1 MSPKQLIRYEP
12 DYATRPGEVLE
23 SYLSARGMTKAELA
37 SRCGRPMKTISE
49 IIHGKAAITAE
60 TALQLERVLGVPASL
75 WQNLEANYRLRL
87 AERGE
92 TGSLASHAPWARKFP
107 IKELVERG
115 CFDEASNDAD
125 LVKKV
130 MKFFG
135 VGTVSGW
142 NASFGEMELLY
153 RRSPAFTAARENMT
167 TWIRLG
173 EIEGGALECAPFDKA
188 RFKSVLLE
196 CRGLTTHS
204 FPDVQAKLVELCAS
218 AGVAV
223 VFVPELPK
231 THVSGIA
238 RWLTKDKALIQLS
251 LRYKTADHLWFTFFH
266 EAGHIL
272 LHGKKTIFIDEKD
285 GARSDME
292 SEANRFAS
300 DLLVPSAALSHFVR
314 ARDFSAIS
322 VKRFAAKQG
331 IAPGIVVGRL
341 QHDKVIPFSHLN
353 GLKESLAWVAE

>member
-1 MSPKQLIRYEP
+1 
-12 DYATRPGEVLE
+12 
-23 SYLSARGMTKAELA
+23 
-37 SRCGRPMKTISE
+37 MKTISE

-173 EIEGGALECAPFDKA
+173 GIEGGALGCAPFDRA

-238 RWLTKDKALIQLS
+238 RWLTKDKAHCDIYHATDSKYAWSDAPAGTGNSGRWKSPVLISRLHIS
-251 LRYKTADHLWFTFFH
+251 AMRSVFSMARASSGKMRYISSAFLR
-266 EAGHIL
+266 
-272 LHGKKTIFIDEKD
+272 
-285 GARSDME
+285 
-292 SEANRFAS
+292 
-300 DLLVPSAALSHFVR
+300 
-314 ARDFSAIS
+314 
-322 VKRFAAKQG
+322 
-331 IAPGIVVGRL
+331 
-341 QHDKVIPFSHLN
+341 
-353 GLKESLAWVAE
+353 

>member
-1 MSPKQLIRYEP
+1 MATKQLIKYEP

-37 SRCGRPMKTISE
+37 SRCGRPTKTISE

-60 TALQLERVLGVPASL
+60 TALQLERVLGTPASL

-92 TGSLASHAPWARKFP
+92 SGSLAGHAAWAKKFP
-107 IKELVERG
+107 IKTMVERG
-115 CFDEASNDAD
+115 CFGEPTSDAD
-125 LVKKV
+125 LVKKL
-130 MKFFG
+130 MRFFG
-135 VGTVSGW
+135 VGTVAGW
-142 NASFGEMELLY
+142 DASFGAMQVAY
-153 RRSPAFTAARENMT
+153 RRSPAFKAAPESIT

-173 EIEGGALECAPFDKA
+173 EIEGGAMECAPFDKS
-188 RFKSVLLE
+188 RFKEVLLE
-196 CRGLTTHS
+196 CRALTAKS
-204 FPDVQAKLVELCAS
+204 FPDVQAKVIELCAS
-218 AGVAV
+218 AGVAL

-238 RWLTKDKALIQLS
+238 RWLHKDKALIQLS

-272 LHGKKTIFIDEKD
+272 LHGKKTIFIDEN
-285 GARSDME
+285 GSDMSDLE
-292 SEANRFAS
+292 HEANRFAS
-300 DLLVPSAALSHFVR
+300 DLLIPAAAWSPFER
-314 ARDFSAIS
+314 ARDFSGAS

-341 QHDKVIPFSHLN
+341 QHQQAIPFSFLN
-353 GLKESLAWVAE
+353 DLKERLEWAS